1 MFGGTNVEDGVWGE
15 LIQEV
20 DDDENGEIEYAE
32 FKDMLIK
39 LIDN

>member
-1 MFGGTNVEDGVWGE
+1 MFGGANVADGVWKD
-15 LIQEV
+15 LVREV
-20 DDDENGEIEYAE
+20 DDDENGEIEYEE